1 MLTSAECRA
10 QAEKKLAEAD
20 QDGRHRKRLITAAE
34 GWLLLAS
41 RLRRVERALE
51 AQGRPKRAK
60 RAATGIRTALDR
72 PAPDRGGR
80 RLCPE
85 ARSAPALRQPIPGLS
100 WAVAA
105 VAAEPPAGVHLPL
118 SVGAGRVALPLNGAR
133 LAPCVLEWF
142 VFLRWRFRAPLPST
156 PARDADTHPLYS
168 SQLARSVVPHLRTL
182 LPADFQIQPLQYSNP
197 ATRGQPGPAPSPAM
211 RTFRETRTEKSCRKR
226 AILFQRRVRIVVATL
241 RQLRKRSA
249 RRSTP
254 SACWPARAS
263 WVGEAVT
270 STCVRECS
278 GRYTYSCTAFPG
290 PPPGML
296 PCNAFGRRGAA

>member
-85 ARSAPALRQPIPGLS
+85 ARSAPALRQPIPCLS

-133 LAPCVLEWF
+133 LAPCVLERF

-156 PARDADTHPLYS
+156 PARDADTHCSTRHSSPARLYAIYERYSPPISKS
-168 SQLARSVVPHLRTL
+168 SHCKI
-182 LPADFQIQPLQYSNP
+182 QIQPLGVNP
-197 ATRGQPGPAPSPAM
+197 AQHP
-211 RTFRETRTEKSCRKR
+211 
-226 AILFQRRVRIVVATL
+226 L
-241 RQLRKRSA
+241 RQ
-249 RRSTP
+249 
-254 SACWPARAS
+254 
-263 WVGEAVT
+263 
-270 STCVRECS
+270 
-278 GRYTYSCTAFPG
+278 
-290 PPPGML
+290 
-296 PCNAFGRRGAA
+296 

>member
-72 PAPDRGGR
+72 PAPDRAGR

-168 SQLARSVVPHLRTL
+168 SQLARSVVRHLRTL
-182 LPADFQIQPLQYSNP
+182 LPADFQIQPLQNSNP

-211 RTFRETRTEKSCRKR
+211 RTFRETRTEKSCRK
-226 AILFQRRVRIVVATL
+226 
-241 RQLRKRSA
+241 KGNS
-249 RRSTP
+249 
-254 SACWPARAS
+254 
-263 WVGEAVT
+263 
-270 STCVRECS
+270 
-278 GRYTYSCTAFPG
+278 FPDG
-290 PPPGML
+290 GL
-296 PCNAFGRRGAA
+296 GS